1 MNLKYLNASKTN
13 ARKKNNALTAY
24 EVNLK
29 ERNKMSTDR
38 IIGFRGKNL
47 RAEISCLLGNVC

>member
-1 MNLKYLNASKTN
+1 MNLKYLNVSKIN
-13 ARKKNNALTAY
+13 VRKKNNVLIVY

-29 ERNKMSTDR
+29 ERNKMFIDR

-47 RAEISCLLGNVC
+47 RVEILCLLGNVC